1 MWLKLCKGLWMY
13 LSSQLLINCKII
25 FFISETLTNVITH
38 LNLPLICSFTK
49 CLFNFANVCLW
60 MMMLW
65 LASWS
70 GYFIVRLTNNKCGQK
85 LKSKRGVKVR
95 FFHWNSTILKCIF
108 GFWNVFPKS
117 SVANFEPENKFK
129 YDSYHGLFKPTAS
142 RAHILKIYFKNPCPE
157 YLTTFVHA
165 YVMFYNFDDWL

>member
-1 MWLKLCKGLWMY
+1 MY
-13 LSSQLLINCKII
+13 LSSRLLINCKII

-60 MMMLW
+60 MIMLW

-85 LKSKRGVKVR
+85 LKSKRGVKVLFSVETLPSWDG
-95 FFHWNSTILKCIF
+95 FFA
-108 GFWNVFPKS
+108 KS

-129 YDSYHGLFKPTAS
+129 YDSYRCLFKPTAS
-142 RAHILKIYFKNPCPE
+142 QAHILKIYFKNPCQE
-157 YLTTFVHA
+157 YLTTFMHA
-165 YVMFYNFDDWL
+165 YVMFYNFVDWL